1 MKRCYRCKKII
12 LYGNLCSNCTQIAKM
27 YINNLGN
34 KIHKTNS
41 DIQKGYKKLQPYFSW
56 YKILLDR
63 AKEFYETAYLIPN
76 QINLQPRTYEEY
88 KKNVIGMMTDM
99 LSKKQISLFTKFADT
114 GEVQYINDMIKL
126 RDEMIDI
133 KVEFPEFENLIDISE
148 LQEVIDKSKL
158 REKL

>member
-1 MKRCYRCKKII
+1 M
-12 LYGNLCSNCTQIAKM
+12 
-27 YINNLGN
+27 
-34 KIHKTNS
+34 
-41 DIQKGYKKLQPYFSW
+41 
-56 YKILLDR
+56 
-63 AKEFYETAYLIPN
+63 
-76 QINLQPRTYEEY
+76 QPRTYEEY

>member
-12 LYGNLCSNCTQIAKM
+12 LFGNLCSNCTQIAKM

-34 KIHKTNS
+34 KINKTNS
-41 DIQKGYKKLQPYFSW
+41 DIQKGYKKLQPYFSR
-56 YKILLDR
+56 YKILLDS